1 MKSFPFQNIY
11 LYNLQ
16 QKKVA
21 VAFSVENI
29 VFMKLFSSFGLTC
42 TILCI
47 LPKKVLLSSE
57 YVLQLKIKRLSSST
71 SFVLQSVQIL
81 FSLLILGL
89 EYFPVSTIK
98 Q

>member
-47 LPKKVLLSSE
+47 LPKVLLSSE
-57 YVLQLKIKRLSSST
+57 YVLQLKIKCLSSST

-89 EYFPVSTIK
+89 EYFQVSTIK